1 MCKHTRVGHLYID
14 KMNKY
19 EKYFLRA
26 FLDLLGPCSQ
36 LHQTNRLEL
45 SYLNARSNSQS
56 LVLTSISQT
65 TGDQVDTHW
74 MFESGIMDVFIMLG
88 PAPKDVS
95 RLVNEA
101 F

>member
-1 MCKHTRVGHLYID
+1 
-14 KMNKY
+14 MNRYK
-19 EKYFLRA
+19 KYFLRA
-26 FLDLLGPCSQ
+26 FLDLLVQCSQ
-36 LHQTNRLEL
+36 LHQTSRLEL
-45 SYLNARSNSQS
+45 SYYIARSNSQS
-56 LVLTSISQT
+56 LVLTSISQA

-88 PAPKDVS
+88 PTPKDVS

>member
-1 MCKHTRVGHLYID
+1 MCKHTRVGHLCRN

-19 EKYFLRA
+19 KNYFLRA
-26 FLDLLGPCSQ
+26 FLDLLDQCSQ
-36 LHQTNRLEL
+36 PHQTNRLKL
-45 SYLNARSNSQS
+45 SNSQS
-56 LVLTSISQT
+56 LVLTLISQI

-95 RLVNEA
+95 RLVKEA

>member
-1 MCKHTRVGHLYID
+1 
-14 KMNKY
+14 MNRYK
-19 EKYFLRA
+19 KYFLRA
-26 FLDLLGPCSQ
+26 FLDLLGQCSQ
-36 LHQTNRLEL
+36 LHQTNRLTL
-45 SYLNARSNSQS
+45 FYFGARSNSLS

-65 TGDQVDTHW
+65 IGDQVDTHW